1 MGSFSRTGVN
11 PSYDKKTNN
20 PPDPPVSRGATLFA
34 VCSASFLMPFM
45 LSGVGVALP
54 SIGRELGASA
64 IQLGLVETA
73 YMLSVS
79 IFLLTMGRLGDIH
92 GRRRIFHF
100 GIAVFTITGGLLAQ
114 AWSIQAVIGFRFLQ
128 GIGGAMIASTGMA
141 IVVSVFPPE
150 QRGRALGI
158 TVACVYAGLSCG
170 PFIGGALI
178 TALGWRSLFYLS
190 IPLGVASFILV
201 SWKLRGEWADAK
213 GEPFDW
219 KGSLVYAIAI
229 ILLVFGAA
237 NLGHGRGSWGFLI
250 AGLAGLVIFAV
261 VEAGTDHPVLNIGL
275 LQHNRVFALS
285 SLAALLN
292 YAATFGVTFF
302 FSLYL
307 QFVKGMTPQQ
317 TGTLLILQPVAQAV
331 FSPLCGRLA
340 DRYPAAWV
348 ATAGMA
354 LCALGLGISVSI
366 SPSTPLALLVT
377 IFLLLGTGFALFSS
391 PNMSVIM
398 GSVAARHLG
407 VASGLVASMR
417 TLGMMT
423 SMTIITVLLSVFMK
437 GHSVTGETQADF
449 LLTMR
454 VGLACFCL
462 LCIAGILCSIGRLRP
477 AQQPGKKGEG

>member
-1 MGSFSRTGVN
+1 MQQN
-11 PSYDKKTNN
+11 
-20 PPDPPVSRGATLFA
+20 VSRGATLFA
-34 VCSASFLMPFM
+34 VGTASFLMPFM

-54 SIGRELGASA
+54 SIGRELSASA
-64 IQLGLVETA
+64 IQLSLVETA

-92 GRRRIFHF
+92 GRRRIFHW
-100 GIAVFTITGGLLAQ
+100 GIAVFTLMGGLLSQ
-114 AWSIQAVIGFRFLQ
+114 AWSIQTVIGFRFLQ
-128 GIGGAMIASTGMA
+128 GIGGAMIAATGMA

-170 PFIGGALI
+170 PFIGGIMI
-178 TALGWRSLFYLS
+178 TAFGWRSLFYLCV
-190 IPLGVASFILV
+190 PLGAGSFFLV
-201 SWKLRGEWADAK
+201 SRKLRCEWADAR
-213 GEPFDW
+213 GESFDW
-219 KGSLVYAIAI
+219 KGATLYACAI
-229 ILLVFGAA
+229 VLLIFGAA
-237 NLGHGRGSWGFLI
+237 NLGHARWSWGLVSAGI
-250 AGLAGLVIFAV
+250 AGLWLFVSI
-261 VEAGTDHPVLNIGL
+261 EARTTYPVLNVGL
-275 LQHNRVFALS
+275 FRDNRIFTLS

-317 TGTLLILQPVAQAV
+317 AGVLLIVQPVAQAL
-331 FSPLCGRLA
+331 FSPFCGRLS
-340 DRYPAAWV
+340 DRFSAAWV

-354 LCALGLGISVSI
+354 LCAAGLAISVAI
-366 SPSTPLALLVT
+366 SASTSLAVLVS
-377 IFLLLGTGFALFSS
+377 IFLLLGLGFALFSS

-398 GSVAARHLG
+398 GSVAPRYLG
-407 VASGLVASMR
+407 VASGLVGSMR

-437 GHSVTGETQADF
+437 GHAITFETQIDF

-454 VGLACFCL
+454 AALACFCL
-462 LCIAGILCSIGRLRP
+462 LCGAGILCSIGRLRH
-477 AQQPGKKGEG
+477 

>member
-1 MGSFSRTGVN
+1 MQQN
-11 PSYDKKTNN
+11 
-20 PPDPPVSRGATLFA
+20 VSRSAALFA
-34 VCSASFLMPFM
+34 VGSASFLMPFM

-54 SIGRELGASA
+54 SIGRELTASA
-64 IQLGLVETA
+64 IQLSLVETA

-79 IFLLTMGRLGDIH
+79 IFLLAMGRLGDIH
-92 GRRRIFHF
+92 GRRRIFHL
-100 GIAVFTITGGLLAQ
+100 GIAVFTLMGGLLSQ

-128 GIGGAMIASTGMA
+128 GIGGAMMAATGMA
-141 IVVSVFPPE
+141 IVVSIFPPE

-170 PFIGGALI
+170 PFIGGILI
-178 TALGWRSLFYLS
+178 TAFGWRSLFY
-190 IPLGVASFILV
+190 ICVPLGAASFFLV
-201 SWKLRGEWADAK
+201 SRKLRCEWADAK

-219 KGSLVYAIAI
+219 KGALLYACAVVVL
-229 ILLVFGAA
+229 ILGAA
-237 NLGHGRGSWGFLI
+237 NLGLAGWSWGLVLAGI
-250 AGLAGLVIFAV
+250 AGLWLFVSIEARTPYPLLNVGLFH
-261 VEAGTDHPVLNIGL
+261 D
-275 LQHNRVFALS
+275 NRVFALS

-317 TGTLLILQPVAQAV
+317 AGLVLIVQPVAQAL
-331 FSPLCGRLA
+331 FSPLCGRLS

-348 ATAGMA
+348 ATAGMG
-354 LCALGLGISVSI
+354 LCAAGLAISVVISASTSLAVLVSIFLMLGL
-366 SPSTPLALLVT
+366 
-377 IFLLLGTGFALFSS
+377 GFALFSS

-398 GSVAARHLG
+398 GSVAPRYLG
-407 VASGLVASMR
+407 VASGLVGSMR

-437 GHSVTGETQADF
+437 GHAITSQTQTDF

-454 VGLACFCL
+454 AALICFSLIC
-462 LCIAGILCSIGRLRP
+462 CAGILCSIGRLRR
-477 AQQPGKKGEG
+477 

>member
-1 MGSFSRTGVN
+1 MNMGFRIMTFSAKRPNETI
-11 PSYDKKTNN
+11 
-20 PPDPPVSRGATLFA
+20 SRNATLFA
-34 VCSASFLMPFM
+34 VCTASFLMPFM

-92 GRRRIFHF
+92 GRRRIFHS
-100 GIAVFTITGGLLAQ
+100 GIAVFMVMGGLLSQ
-114 AWSIQAVIGFRFLQ
+114 AWSIHAVIGFRFLQ

-170 PFIGGALI
+170 PFIGGALV
-178 TALGWRSLFYLS
+178 TAFGWRSLFYLC
-190 IPLGVASFILV
+190 IPLGAVSFFLV

-219 KGSLVYAIAI
+219 KGSAVYACAI
-229 ILLVFGAA
+229 ILLVVGAA
-237 NLGHGRGSWGFLI
+237 NLGHGRWPWGFLTAGI
-250 AGLAGLVIFAV
+250 AGLGVFAA
-261 VEAGTDHPVLNIGL
+261 VETRIKYPVLNVSL
-275 LQHNRVFALS
+275 LQNNRVFALS

-317 TGTLLILQPVAQAV
+317 AGTLLIVQPVAQAV
-331 FSPLCGRLA
+331 FSPLCGRLS
-340 DRYPAAWV
+340 DTIPAAWV
-348 ATAGMA
+348 ATGGMA
-354 LCALGLGISVSI
+354 LCASGLGISVTI
-366 SPSTPLALLVT
+366 SPSTSLTVLVA

-398 GSVAARHLG
+398 GSVATRHLG

-437 GHSVTGETQADF
+437 GHSVTVETQADF

-454 VGLACFCL
+454 AGLACFCL
-462 LCIAGILCSIGRLRP
+462 LCIVGILCSIGRLRP
-477 AQQPGKKGEG
+477 MPPTEKRRESVK